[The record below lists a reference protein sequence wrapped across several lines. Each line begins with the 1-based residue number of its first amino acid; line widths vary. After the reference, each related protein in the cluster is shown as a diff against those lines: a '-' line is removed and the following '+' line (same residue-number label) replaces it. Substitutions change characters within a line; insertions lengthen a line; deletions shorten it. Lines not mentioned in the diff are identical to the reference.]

1 MNDGEGKFG
10 FCIQSLRMQF
20 IFTYFFSVIDFAPE
34 LVFSP
39 TEGIYE
45 ATKSSAYFP

>member
-1 MNDGEGKFG
+1 MNDGEGNLAFA
-10 FCIQSLRMQF
+10 FNPSECNSSLLF
-20 IFTYFFSVIDFAPE
+20 FFSVIDFAPE

-39 TEGIYE
+39 IEGIYE